1 VNSYCAKPGEVT
13 RNWWIIDAAGQNLG
27 RLASQVATVLR
38 GKNKPQFT
46 PHVDCGDFVVVINAE
61 KIVLSGNKENDKIYK
76 WHSGYP
82 HGFKQESVASLRA
95 RRPEAI
101 IERAVK
107 GMLPHNR
114 LGARQFTKLCVY
126 TGSEHPHAAQKP
138 QPMKVG
144 LNEGFI
150 KAPAAAATK

>member
-1 VNSYCAKPGEVT
+1 MNSYCAKPDEVA
-13 RNWWIIDAAGQNLG
+13 RNWWVIDADGQNLG
-27 RLASQVATVLR
+27 RLAAQVATVLR

-61 KIVLSGNKENDKIYK
+61 KVVLTGNKETDKVYR

-82 HGFKQESVASLRA
+82 HGFKQENVASLRA

-107 GMLPHNR
+107 GMLPHTR
-114 LGARQFTKLCVY
+114 LGARQFTKLKVY
-126 TGSEHPHAAQKP
+126 VGAEHPHQAQNP
-138 QPMKVG
+138 QPMKIG
-144 LNEGFI
+144 LNEGF
-150 KAPAAAATK
+150 KVPTAAAAK

>member
-1 VNSYCAKPGEVT
+1 MNSYCAKPDEVT
-13 RNWWIIDAAGQNLG
+13 RNWWIMDAAGQNLG
-27 RLASQVATVLR
+27 RLAAQIATVLR

-61 KIVLSGNKENDKIYK
+61 KVVLTGNKEHNKIYK

-82 HGFKQESVASLRA
+82 HGFKQESAASLRA
-95 RRPEAI
+95 RRPEAL

-114 LGARQFTKLCVY
+114 LGARQFTKLNVY
-126 TGSEHPHAAQKP
+126 VGDKHPHEAQKP
-138 QPMKVG
+138 QPMKLG
-144 LNEGFI
+144 LNEAF
-150 KAPAAAATK
+150 KVPTAK